1 MILLQVFMQR
11 VCSLTVYLLHLH
23 HLSVIYFYEQKV
35 FGGALIWQLKPQRK
49 KRFCTYFFLKERV
62 QLWWEGNVLHV
73 KG

>member
-1 MILLQVFMQR
+1 MNDCTAGFYAKSVLIGRVFT
-11 VCSLTVYLLHLH
+11 S
-23 HLSVIYFYEQKV
+23 SVIYFYEQKV

-49 KRFCTYFFLKERV
+49 KRFCTYFLLKERV

>member
-23 HLSVIYFYEQKV
+23 YLSVIYFYEQKV

-49 KRFCTYFFLKERV
+49 KRFCTYFFPER
-62 QLWWEGNVLHV
+62 EGATLVGR
-73 KG
+73 KCTTC